1 MAKRANRAN
10 RGSLKTKMERRRL
23 VVKYDF
29 LTDNI
34 SKPTTLYWVTD

>member
-1 MAKRANRAN
+1 MAKRDNRAN
-10 RGSLKTKMERRRL
+10 KGSLKTKMERRRL

-34 SKPTTLYWVTD
+34 SKPPTLYWVTD

>member
-1 MAKRANRAN
+1 MAKRDRRVN

-29 LTDNI
+29 LMDNI
-34 SKPTTLYWVTD
+34 SKPPMLYWVTD

>member
-10 RGSLKTKMERRRL
+10 KGNLKTKMERRRL

-29 LTDNI
+29 LMDNI
-34 SKPTTLYWVTD
+34 SKPPTPYWVTD